1 MLTIRAAQGVELDA
15 LSNDV
20 ARYAASV
27 GRSLTEFRAGFLAG
41 AGVQAEAPSAPTQ
54 AAPAAPSNYQA
65 PAAYQAPQSAP
76 QAPVTG
82 GTGAA
87 PTCPHGVKE
96 YKAGTNGKGRPYKGW
111 FCPSRDQNNQCKPEW
126 LS

>member
-1 MLTIRAAQGVELDA
+1 MLTIRAAQGAELDA
-15 LSNDV
+15 LSGDV
-20 ARYAASV
+20 ARFAASV

-41 AGVQAEAPSAPTQ
+41 AGIQADAPSAPVQ
-54 AAPAAPSNYQA
+54 AAPAAPS
-65 PAAYQAPQSAP
+65 YQAPQQSYAPPQAP

-96 YKAGTNGKGRPYKGW
+96 YKTGTNKAGRPYKAW
-111 FCPSRDQNNQCKPEW
+111 FCPSSDKNNQCKPEW